1 MARDAQ
7 EIMREIDT
15 KLIFFMDMLKRPV
28 MREELIIYIGN
39 NDYEIMGDYA
49 QEYMLSDPKFFRGV
63 FNSYKGIHIE
73 IAPHLE
79 DIQVGVK
86 LLMPDK
92 LIEEAN

>member
-15 KLIFFMDMLKRPV
+15 KLIFFLDMLKRPV
-28 MREELIIYIGN
+28 MAQELIIYIGD
-39 NDYEIMGDYA
+39 NDYEILGDYA
-49 QEYMLSDPKFFRGV
+49 QEYMLSDPNFIRGV

-79 DIQVGVK
+79 DIQVGVN
-86 LLMPDK
+86 LLMSDN
-92 LIEEAN
+92 LIEEA

>member
-28 MREELIIYIGN
+28 MAEELIIYIGN

-49 QEYMLSDPKFFRGV
+49 QEYMLSDPYFIRGV
-63 FNSYKGIHIE
+63 FNSYKGINIV

-79 DIQVGVK
+79 DIQVGVR
-86 LLMPDK
+86 LLMPGN

>member
-28 MREELIIYIGN
+28 MAEELIIYIGN

-49 QEYMLSDPKFFRGV
+49 QEYMLCDPHFVRGV
-63 FNSYKGIHIE
+63 FNSYKGIHIV

-92 LIEEAN
+92 LIEEA

>member
-39 NDYEIMGDYA
+39 NDYEILGDYA
-49 QEYMLSDPKFFRGV
+49 QEYMLADPNFVRGV

-86 LLMPDK
+86 LLMPGK
-92 LIEEAN
+92 LIEETN